1 MSAREQLERARD
13 WKRVAVLG
21 GSFDPPHVGHV
32 LLATYVLSVGNFD
45 GIVILPTHTHAFGKV
60 MTSFAHRLAMSER
73 AFAVLDRTRCI
84 VSSLE
89 AELPSPSFTV
99 HTLEALHAAL
109 PQTSMRLVVGADILP
124 SAHKWRE
131 IERVRALAPFFV
143 VGRAGFESVS
153 DAHAELIQVSS
164 TEMRQKLAA
173 AEDVTSWMSSS
184 VRAYIAEHGL
194 YGA

>member
-1 MSAREQLERARD
+1 
-13 WKRVAVLG
+13 
-21 GSFDPPHVGHV
+21 
-32 LLATYVLSVGNFD
+32 
-45 GIVILPTHTHAFGKV
+45 
-60 MTSFAHRLAMSER
+60 
-73 AFAVLDRTRCI
+73 
-84 VSSLE
+84 
-89 AELPSPSFTV
+89 
-99 HTLEALHAAL
+99 
-109 PQTSMRLVVGADILP
+109 MRLVVGADILP